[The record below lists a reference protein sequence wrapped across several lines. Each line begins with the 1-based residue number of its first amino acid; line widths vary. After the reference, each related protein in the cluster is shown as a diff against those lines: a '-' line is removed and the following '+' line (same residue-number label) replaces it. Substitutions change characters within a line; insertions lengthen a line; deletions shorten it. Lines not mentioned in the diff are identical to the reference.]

1 MSGWCRTYI
10 LETFEGIHPPPPPK
24 KKKLYIY
31 IFSFTHPNDIPNL
44 LDFLSFVKHK
54 MYFEE
59 YLSVALE
66 PIDFHYM
73 EEKKKR
79 LKLLQNICLCVQ
91 NKKKESHTGLE
102 QGHHFKCKKRI
113 ALF

>member
-1 MSGWCRTYI
+1 LKGYT
-10 LETFEGIHPPPPPK
+10 PPPQK
-24 KKKLYIY
+24 KKKKNIY

-73 EEKKKR
+73 EEKKKTF
-79 LKLLQNICLCVQ
+79 KTSSKYMSLC
-91 NKKKESHTGLE
+91 SE
-102 QGHHFKCKKRI
+102 QKKRKSYRFGTR
-113 ALF
+113 ASL